1 MQITLS
7 AVYEAIDAG
16 RTKKEIKEMFA
27 LTAGQY
33 KTLINTPAVAARFDL
48 VKNVKKQATEAE
60 KAAKRAAKQ
69 LVIVDDLNLAQ
80 ADSGATTVEAVE
92 EFDPFNEPTEAQ
104 AI

>member
-27 LTAGQY
+27 LTASQY
-33 KTLINTPAVAARFDL
+33 KTLINTPAVAARFEM
-48 VKNVKKQATEAE
+48 VKNVKQQAIEAE
-60 KAAKRAAKQ
+60 KAAKKAAKQ

-80 ADSGATTVEAVE
+80 SDSGATTVESATE
-92 EFDPFNEPTEAQ
+92 MYPFDQPTEAQ
-104 AI
+104 SI

>member
-16 RTKKEIKEMFA
+16 RTKKEIKEQFA

-33 KTLINTPAVAARFDL
+33 KTLINNPSVSARFEL
-48 VKNVKKQATEAE
+48 VKDVKKQALEAE
-60 KAAKRAAKQ
+60 KAAKKAAKQ

-80 ADSGATTVEAVE
+80 TDSGATDAVE
-92 EFDPFNEPTEAQ
+92 EFNSQPTEAQ